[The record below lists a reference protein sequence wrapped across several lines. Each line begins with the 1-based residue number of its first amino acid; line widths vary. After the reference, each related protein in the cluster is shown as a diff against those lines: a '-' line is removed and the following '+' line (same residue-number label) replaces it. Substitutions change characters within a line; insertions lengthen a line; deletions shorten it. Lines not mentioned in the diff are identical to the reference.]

1 VLLYRLLLTLL
12 ALKELTSR
20 ALRADWDAIRDR
32 LAAAPQTDATPRIWV
47 HAASNGEL
55 ISAKPVIVRLIQSR
69 HPVLLTVNTD
79 SALALARG
87 WEIDGLTSRLAPLEL
102 VGTTKRMYSHWTITA
117 HITFESDIWPRRI
130 LACPGPVIVLGARLT
145 ARSAKGW
152 NRFEKLARQVLSKI
166 DYLSA
171 QDQPSSERFATLG
184 VSRDAIGPV
193 FDLKALY
200 TPPADS
206 PDAGLTSAFARAAT
220 WLAAST
226 HEGEDAAILAAHKAA
241 LVHRTGLKLILA
253 PRHPKR
259 ADAIA
264 AHVSQAGLTLARRS
278 AGEDPSTAQVYLAD
292 TMGEMHLWYALA
304 GTTFVAGSF
313 TDRGGHTPYEPA
325 AFGSAI
331 LHGPDTTNFKAAYE
345 RLHVANAAVLVQDA
359 DALAHALIDLA
370 TTEKQTALGTA
381 ARKALG
387 QDTDLDGLMRDV
399 IAVLDA

>member
-32 LAAAPQTDATPRIWV
+32 LAAAPPADATPRIWV

-55 ISAKPVIVRLIQSR
+55 ISAKPVIIRLIQS
-69 HPVLLTVNTD
+69 HHAVLLTVNTD
-79 SALALARG
+79 SALAMARG
-87 WEIDGLTSRLAPLEL
+87 WNIDGLASRLAPLDL
-102 VGTTKRMYSHWTITA
+102 VGTTKRMYSRWAITA

-171 QDQPSSERFATLG
+171 QDQASSERFAALG

-200 TPPADS
+200 SPPATL
-206 PDAGLTSAFARAAT
+206 PDADLTSAFARAAT

-241 LVHRTGLKLILA
+241 LAHRAGLKLILA

-259 ADAIA
+259 GDAIA
-264 AHVSQAGLTLARRS
+264 ARVAEAGLTLARRS
-278 AGEDPSTAQVYLAD
+278 KGEAPSPAQVYLAD
-292 TMGEMHLWYALA
+292 TMGEMHLWYGLA
-304 GTTFVAGSF
+304 GTTFVAGSL

-331 LHGPDTTNFKAAYE
+331 LHGPDTANFKAAYD
-345 RLHVANAAVLVQDA
+345 RLHTANAAVLVHDA
-359 DALAHALIDLA
+359 NALAHALIDLA
-370 TTEKQTALGTA
+370 PPEKQAALGTA
-381 ARKALG
+381 AQKALG
-387 QDTDLDGLMRDV
+387 HDTDLDGLMRDV